1 MSSFFSRSRGKKTSA
16 SLEGIKE
23 GQALETK
30 KKETPPP
37 AESMKGGFTRYGIIS
52 THLSV
57 SLSHNMAL
65 RTPVFLQWEDEY
77 VGHSHLR
84 QVHR

>member
-37 AESMKGGFTRYGIIS
+37 AESMKGGFTRYDIIS
-52 THLSV
+52 TPLCVLLSCLENPCV
-57 SLSHNMAL
+57 SLVGRRVC
-65 RTPVFLQWEDEY
+65 RT
-77 VGHSHLR
+77 
-84 QVHR
+84 

>member
-37 AESMKGGFTRYGIIS
+37 AESMKGGFTRYGTLLIS
-52 THLSV
+52 FAFPQYGLENPCV
-57 SLSHNMAL
+57 PLVVRRVC
-65 RTPVFLQWEDEY
+65 RT
-77 VGHSHLR
+77 
-84 QVHR
+84 

>member
-1 MSSFFSRSRGKKTSA
+1 MIILLILLCFQESQLMSSFFSRSRGKKTSA

-37 AESMKGGFTRYGIIS
+37 ADSMKGGFTRYDII
-52 THLSV
+52 
-57 SLSHNMAL
+57 
-65 RTPVFLQWEDEY
+65 R
-77 VGHSHLR
+77 GHPFSNYAKNGDF
-84 QVHR
+84 

>member
-1 MSSFFSRSRGKKTSA
+1 MRSFFSRSRGKKTSA

-37 AESMKGGFTRYGIIS
+37 ADSMKGGFTRYDII
-52 THLSV
+52 
-57 SLSHNMAL
+57 
-65 RTPVFLQWEDEY
+65 
-77 VGHSHLR
+77 
-84 QVHR
+84 